1 MSRNIA
7 VVGVGRWGKNLV
19 RTCSSLGVLHTV
31 CDTNPSQ
38 LAGLELDTDVRR
50 ESSFDAV
57 LSNPDIT
64 GIIIATPA
72 ATHYDCARE
81 ALAAGKDVFVEKPL
95 ALTLEEGR
103 ELVDLAEAGERVL
116 MVGHVLRYHP
126 AVLKLHEMIRDG
138 ELGRVEYIY
147 SNRLN
152 LGRLRTEENILWSF
166 APHDV
171 SVILGLIDEP
181 PVAVSA
187 QGDAFLQRNISDVTL
202 TSIQFANGTKAH
214 TFVSWLHPFKE
225 QRLVV
230 VGSEQ
235 MAVFE
240 DSRPD
245 EKLVCY
251 PHRVEWHAGK
261 IPVAVKGERRVV
273 PIPDGEP
280 LQLECEHFLE
290 SIATRIPPRTDGNEG
305 LRVLNVLAAAEQSLR
320 QNGRVVSILPDG
332 NGHRRVR
339 SATRVMAAVAAGNL
353 QSPEDSLAELPV
365 ESPDNDAQP
374 AISNRPAA
382 ARPGT
387 IAPARPEPKT
397 GVYIH
402 PTAVVDAGASLGHGT
417 KVWHFSHISSGCR
430 IGRNNIIGQNVF
442 IADSVTT
449 GANCKIQNN
458 VSLYKGVRLE
468 DDVFCGPSCVFT
480 NVIDPRAFIEKKTE
494 FRATLVRR
502 GASIGANATIV
513 CGHTLG
519 RYCLIGSGAV
529 VTRDVP
535 DYALMIGVPAR
546 QRGWVC
552 RCGTRL
558 RFDGEHA
565 RCQQCGE
572 PYELVGGQLRSL
584 QEAL

>member
-1 MSRNIA
+1 MSHSIA
-7 VVGVGRWGKNLV
+7 VVGVGRWGRNLV
-19 RTCSSLGVLHTV
+19 RTFRDLGVLHTV
-31 CDTNPSQ
+31 CDSNPRQ
-38 LAGLELDTDVRR
+38 LAELDLDDSVRR
-50 ESSFDAV
+50 ESDLNAV
-57 LSNPDIT
+57 LRDPEIK
-64 GIIIATPA
+64 GVVIATPA
-72 ATHYDCARE
+72 ATHYDCARD
-81 ALAAGKDVFVEKPL
+81 ALSAGKDVFVEKPL
-95 ALTLEEGR
+95 ALTPEEGR
-103 ELVDLAEAGERVL
+103 DLVELAAAGDRVL
-116 MVGHVLRYHP
+116 MVGHILRYHP
-126 AVLKLHEMIRDG
+126 AVLKLGDMIRDG

-171 SVILGLIDEP
+171 SVILGLIDEQ

-187 QGDAFLQRNISDVTL
+187 QGEAFLQRNISDVTL
-202 TSIQFANGTKAH
+202 TSIEFPNGTKAH

-251 PHRVEWHAGK
+251 PHRVEWHSGK

-273 PIPDGEP
+273 PVAAGEP
-280 LQLECEHFLE
+280 LRLECEHFLE
-290 SIATRIPPRTDGNEG
+290 SLATRIPPRTDGSEG
-305 LRVLNVLAAAEQSLR
+305 LRVLTVLAAAEQSLR
-320 QNGRVVSILPDG
+320 QHGRVVALAPAG
-332 NGHRRVR
+332 NGHRRVHTA
-339 SATRVMAAVAAGNL
+339 SRVMATAAVAAG
-353 QSPEDSLAELPV
+353 SPESQVDALPAEVPDLDALPT
-365 ESPDNDAQP
+365 
-374 AISNRPAA
+374 ISDRPAA
-382 ARPGT
+382 APPGPLATKRP
-387 IAPARPEPKT
+387 ASPD
-397 GVYIH
+397 GVCVH
-402 PTAVVDAGASLGHGT
+402 PTAVVDDGAVLGPGT
-417 KVWHFSHISSGCR
+417 KVWHFSHISTNCR

-442 IADSVTT
+442 VADSVTT

-480 NVIDPRAFIEKKTE
+480 NVIDPRAFLEKKTE

-535 DYALMIGVPAR
+535 DFALMTGVPAR

-558 RFDGEHA
+558 RLDGERA
-565 RCQQCGE
+565 ACPKCRE
-572 PYELVGGQLRSL
+572 AYELVGGLLRPAK
-584 QEAL
+584 EAL

>member
-7 VVGVGRWGKNLV
+7 VIGVGRWGKNLV
-19 RTCSSLGVLHTV
+19 RTFNSLKVLHTV
-31 CDTNPSQ
+31 CDSNPRQ
-38 LAGLELDTDVRR
+38 LAELELDDAVRR
-50 ESSFDAV
+50 ESDLDAV
-57 LSNPDIT
+57 LRDPEIT
-64 GIIIATPA
+64 GVAIATPA
-72 ATHYDCARE
+72 ATHYDCARA

-95 ALTLEEGR
+95 ALTPAEGHGLVELAESEGR
-103 ELVDLAEAGERVL
+103 IL
-116 MVGHVLRYHP
+116 MVGHILRYHP
-126 AVLKLHEMIRDG
+126 AVLKLGEMIRDG
-138 ELGRVEYIY
+138 ELGRLEYIY

-171 SVILGLIDEP
+171 SVILGFVDEQ

-187 QGDAFLQRNISDVTL
+187 QGEAFLQRNISDVTL
-202 TSIQFANGTKAH
+202 TAIEFPNGTKAH

-245 EKLVCY
+245 EKLVSY

-290 SIATRIPPRTDGNEG
+290 SMATRIPPRTDGYEG
-305 LRVLNVLAAAEQSLR
+305 LRVLTVLAAAEQSLR
-320 QNGRVVSILPDG
+320 QNGRVVPIVSEG
-332 NGHRRVR
+332 NGHRHARATSRVL
-339 SATRVMAAVAAGNL
+339 AAVAAGG
-353 QSPEDSLAELPV
+353 AEVLGR
-365 ESPDNDAQP
+365 ESAPTEAPAPDITP
-374 AISNRPAA
+374 SISSRPLA
-382 ARPGT
+382 ARPGPM
-387 IAPARPEPKT
+387 AAKRPEPAT
-397 GVYIH
+397 DVYVH
-402 PTAVVDAGASLGHGT
+402 PTAVVDSGAVLGPGS
-417 KVWHFSHISSGCR
+417 KVWHFSHISAGCR

-442 IADSVTT
+442 VADAVTT

-480 NVIDPRAFIEKKTE
+480 NVVDPRAFLEKKTE
-494 FRATLVRR
+494 FRETLVRR

-535 DYALMIGVPAR
+535 DYALMTGVPAR

-552 RCGTRL
+552 RCGMRL
-558 RFDGEHA
+558 RLESNKTS
-565 RCQQCGE
+565 CPKCGE
-572 PYELVGGQLRSL
+572 AYELAGGRLRSAKESL
-584 QEAL
+584 